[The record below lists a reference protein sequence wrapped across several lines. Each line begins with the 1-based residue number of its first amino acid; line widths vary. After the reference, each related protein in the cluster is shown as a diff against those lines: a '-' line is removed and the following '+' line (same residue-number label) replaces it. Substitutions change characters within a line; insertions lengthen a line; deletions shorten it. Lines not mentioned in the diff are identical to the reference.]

1 MSIKLLR
8 FVSLLLIVLAASC
21 GGDRGDPLSSDQ
33 NSTEYGGSLTLG
45 SGRANTPVSEETKL
59 PICQILNSEIYGLFL
74 RSLDGIANTPQTV
87 DSLAITRISGSYS
100 GYVKVQGRKDIRA
113 DNKTADFN
121 FKITFFDFSDSG
133 SVFMGGELEVS
144 GYIVAQGSSIS
155 SIRIVL
161 SDGLAFSGNYT
172 GAVEYNSMRLPIDSS
187 GLITSVY
194 ASKAELH
201 YYAVEG
207 SQTLKH
213 SDTSFRFN
221 PYYRLPGP
229 F

>member
-1 MSIKLLR
+1 MKIKHLCFILPIIGLT
-8 FVSLLLIVLAASC
+8 VISC

-33 NSTEYGGSLTLG
+33 NATKYGGSLTLG

-59 PICQILNSEIYGLFL
+59 PICQILNSEIYGLCL
-74 RSLDGIANTPQTV
+74 RCLNGISNTPQTV
-87 DSLAITRISGSYS
+87 DSLSITRLSGGYS
-100 GYVKVQGRKDIRA
+100 GYVTVLGRKDLRA

-133 SVFMGGELEVS
+133 SVFMGGELGAS
-144 GYIVAQGSSIS
+144 GYIAAQGESIS

-161 SDGLAFSGNYT
+161 SDGLAFTGNYT
-172 GAVEYNSMRLPIDSS
+172 GAVEYNSMRLPINSI

-194 ASKAELH
+194 ASKAELR

-207 SQTLKH
+207 SQTLIYG
-213 SDTSFRFN
+213 DTSFRFN

>member
-1 MSIKLLR
+1 MRINYLR
-8 FVSLLLIVLAASC
+8 FVSLLLVVLALAC

-33 NSTEYGGSLTLG
+33 NATEYGGSLTLG

-59 PICQILNSEIYGLFL
+59 PICQILNSEIYGLCL
-74 RSLDGIANTPQTV
+74 RSLGGIANTPQTV

-100 GYVKVQGRKDIRA
+100 GYVQVQGLKDIRA
-113 DNKTADFN
+113 DNKTVDFN
-121 FKITFFDFSDSG
+121 FKIAFFDFSDSG
-133 SVFMGGELEVS
+133 SVFMGGELGAS
-144 GYIVAQGSSIS
+144 GYLVAQGGDIS

-161 SDGLAFSGNYT
+161 NDGLAFAGNYT

-194 ASKAELH
+194 ASTADLR

-207 SQTLKH
+207 SQTLKY
-213 SDTSFRFN
+213 SGTSIRFN
-221 PYYRLPGP
+221 PYYRLPVP